1 MCVTE
6 TMMWTLVL
14 TFIVVFSSFTSPR
27 FVMKMAPSVPYY
39 LFSVFFSSSPN
50 ILFGRIHLNRMMPFP
65 RRFLLST
72 VLALYT
78 SARPA
83 TAFQPWSRRNHHC
96 LSRRLAAINGQAVAK
111 KETVNGQNQKPP
123 LAIGDTFTSN
133 PMPVFIEDTDT
144 YGVVYNGNYLR
155 FYDRALSSLSCYCT
169 DRHVMTAVGNQKFR
183 SSPALGDEYVIEGTL
198 QDVSDHR
205 AVWNLVMKSVGGTVM
220 YHSADGVV
228 VAPTDRPEWLDV
240 VNPFDTASH
249 LPGSTGS
256 FVAYRDEF
264 DPSMRSHLPLTSVLN
279 HLERP
284 RTNVFGGPKE
294 LRRLQEEDGIVV
306 VVTGIR
312 DLCLLPHATESLIG
326 GVVTV
331 ETVYDMRKGG
341 MRFDLFQ
348 TMYTSAGERLA
359 QGIVTLYTLN
369 KETFRPT
376 SKLPQRLLDR
386 LRGGQQDE

>member
-1 MCVTE
+1 
-6 TMMWTLVL
+6 
-14 TFIVVFSSFTSPR
+14 
-27 FVMKMAPSVPYY
+27 
-39 LFSVFFSSSPN
+39 
-50 ILFGRIHLNRMMPFP
+50 MMPFP
-65 RRFLLST
+65 RRFFLST

-78 SARPA
+78 SARQT
-83 TAFQPWSRRNHHC
+83 TAFQPLSRRKYYNC
-96 LSRRLAAINGQAVAK
+96 LFLRLAAINGEAVAT
-111 KETVNGQNQKPP
+111 KETVNGQDQKPP
-123 LAIGDTFTSN
+123 LTIGDTFTSN
-133 PMPVFIEDTDT
+133 PMTVFIEDTDT

-183 SSPALGDEYVIEGTL
+183 SSPALGDEYLIEGTL

-205 AVWNLVMKSVGGTVM
+205 AVWDLVMKSVDGTIM

-228 VAPTDRPEWLDV
+228 VTPTDHPEWLDV
-240 VNPFDTASH
+240 VNPFDAASH
-249 LPGSTGS
+249 LPGATDS

-279 HLERP
+279 HMERP

-294 LRRLQEEDGIVV
+294 LRRLQEQDGIVV

-326 GVVTV
+326 DVVTV

-341 MRFDLFQ
+341 MRWDLFQ
-348 TMYTSAGERLA
+348 TMYTSSGERLA
-359 QGIVTLYTLN
+359 QGIVTLYSLN

-386 LRGGQQDE
+386 LQGGQQGD